1 MAHYFDE
8 NIGERKPLYG
18 LYAQRQRSIAETP
31 NYMSMGPANAPP
43 AQVED
48 EEDGINCSP
57 CCDDDNVRRA
67 LRAIWLGQVLSLCL
81 CGTGVSSQL
90 LSNAGINAPAAQ
102 NLTNYFLLACVYGTA
117 LVWRGDRDDGFI
129 AVLKTR
135 GWKYFIL
142 ALIDVE
148 ANYMIVYAYKYT
160 TVTSVQLL
168 DCMTIP
174 TVLLLSWLFLS
185 VRYLLSHIIGVC
197 ICLLGIA
204 CLIYADILQEK
215 GSIGGSDRPLGD
227 LLCISGSVLYAVSNV
242 SEEFLVKQH
251 SRIEYLAMVGTFGT
265 FIAAIQ
271 SAILEHNTLASIS
284 WTWPHIG
291 SFALY
296 ALCMFIFYSMFTVV
310 LQRTSALMINLATL
324 TADFY
329 SLLFALFLFKDS
341 FHFLYFVSFV
351 VTLSGS
357 LLYTLRPTEVRDAD
371 EPRRVCPVF
380 SRVVIVV
387 IVASR
392 RLMGARGAVLIFL
405 LHPFHPHLPHRI
417 HLRCIWGIRIQD
429 SAQSMEAEQQ
439 LMLTAHPLCQPEME
453 DWPRRGLDRLNLN
466 LNLKPQPRC
475 HQFQHYGYNLCHI
488 PMLTRVI
495 GEIGNK
501 I

>member
-1 MAHYFDE
+1 MSDDDDEDMAPVRSASSRWSRRGAIAGSPDATMAHYFDE

-371 EPRRVCPVF
+371 EPRRVCPCFFACCYCCDCCFETTDGSTRGSFNISPSPLPSSSAPSNTFALYMGHTDTRFCPVHG
-380 SRVVIVV
+380 SRAAAHAHSTPIMP
-387 IVASR
+387 AR
-392 RLMGARGAVLIFL
+392 NGRL
-405 LHPFHPHLPHRI
+405 
-417 HLRCIWGIRIQD
+417 
-429 SAQSMEAEQQ
+429 AE
-439 LMLTAHPLCQPEME
+439 
-453 DWPRRGLDRLNLN
+453 
-466 LNLKPQPRC
+466 
-475 HQFQHYGYNLCHI
+475 
-488 PMLTRVI
+488 TRT
-495 GEIGNK
+495 
-501 I
+501 